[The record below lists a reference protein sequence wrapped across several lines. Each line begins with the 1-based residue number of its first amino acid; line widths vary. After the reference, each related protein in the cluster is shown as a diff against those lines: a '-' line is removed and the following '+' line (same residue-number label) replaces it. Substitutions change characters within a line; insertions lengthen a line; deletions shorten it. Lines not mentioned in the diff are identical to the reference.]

1 MLLLVTLLVIIFKH
15 FSEHFN
21 SSTVVLKS
29 FPLIPPSFF
38 FFFHISLIL
47 LKKDLF
53 YPFCSS
59 EFFTKS
65 KTQMDAWSLRL
76 RKPMLV
82 VSGITLPC
90 VVGCRIW
97 PSSSYLN
104 APSRLIWSMCGC
116 IFCPFPTRSAI
127 VRLQHIQWD
136 GF

>member
-1 MLLLVTLLVIIFKH
+1 MLLLVTLLIIIFKH

-38 FFFHISLIL
+38 FHISLIL
-47 LKKDLF
+47 LKQDLF
-53 YPFCSS
+53 YPFRSS
-59 EFFTKS
+59 KFFTKS
-65 KTQMDAWSLRL
+65 KIQMGAWSLRL
-76 RKPMLV
+76 RKPMLL

-97 PSSSYLN
+97 PSPSYLN
-104 APSRLIWSMCGC
+104 GPNRLIRSMCGY

-127 VRLQHIQWD
+127 VRLQHI
-136 GF
+136 

>member
-29 FPLIPPSFF
+29 SFPPSAPPL
-38 FFFHISLIL
+38 FFHISLIL
-47 LKKDLF
+47 PKQDLF

-59 EFFTKS
+59 EFITKFR
-65 KTQMDAWSLRL
+65 TQMDAWSLRL
-76 RKPMLV
+76 RKPMLL
-82 VSGITLPC
+82 VSGITFPC
-90 VVGCRIW
+90 VIGCRIW
-97 PSSSYLN
+97 PSPSYLN
-104 APSRLIWSMCGC
+104 GPSRLIRSMCGC